1 MQALR
6 AALRQPPRTS
16 FLIIRFWKPG
26 ARVWKGAVLDRS
38 YRADPRSERMTN
50 ELARVVGGHAFAET
64 QVGDAIRTAKR
75 LVGTGPL
82 VDRGEGLQ
90 VIALSRWLALAALL
104 PLAFLLWRR
113 NLV

>member
-1 MQALR
+1 
-6 AALRQPPRTS
+6 
-16 FLIIRFWKPG
+16 
-26 ARVWKGAVLDRS
+26 
-38 YRADPRSERMTN
+38 MTN
-50 ELARVVGGHAFAET
+50 ELASTVDGRAFSEGR
-64 QVGDAIRTAKR
+64 VGDAIRTAKR

-82 VDRGEGLQ
+82 VDRGQGLQ